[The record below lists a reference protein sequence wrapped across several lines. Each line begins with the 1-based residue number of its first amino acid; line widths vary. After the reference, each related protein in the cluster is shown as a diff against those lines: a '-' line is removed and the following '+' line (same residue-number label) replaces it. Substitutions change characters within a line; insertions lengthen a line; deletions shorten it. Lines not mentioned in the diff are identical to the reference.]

1 MSYTFRGNQ
10 ISEEPVI
17 RQLPKWVPPVL
28 WAAALICVAFMGI
41 VIVQRT
47 PVIRGGEQTKSAE
60 IDNAYVDA
68 IVSRP
73 GLPEMNALETESEPE
88 SLLRKTT
95 SITHIPE
102 NRRMTPV
109 KYTIEAG
116 DSLYGIA
123 KKFDLEPETVL
134 WANYNVLYDDAH
146 NISVG
151 DELVIPPDDGI
162 YVQWKESDQLQRL
175 ADRYRVEAKDVLAE
189 PINKLDITDPVFKA
203 GDYILFPGG
212 YRETAA
218 FNPIVYEYSP
228 NSGVKKA
235 IVGPGGC
242 QWDYRS
248 YGNGSFI
255 WPTASHSLVGNDFGA
270 GHMGVDLATVDG
282 GPIYAADGGTVIYA
296 GAISG
301 GYGIM
306 VMIDHG
312 TGYQTLYAH
321 LSAVAV
327 GCGQGVSQGQLIG
340 YGGSTGNSTGPH
352 LHFEVRYGGG
362 YVNPWQFL

>member
-1 MSYTFRGNQ
+1 MSLNLRKNEH
-10 ISEEPVI
+10 EEA
-17 RQLPKWVPPVL
+17 PKKQAKWLSPVL
-28 WAAALICVAFMGI
+28 WLTAFACVGFMGI
-41 VIVQRT
+41 VIAQRT
-47 PVIRGGEQTKSAE
+47 VIIRGTNKSQTGSV
-60 IDNAYVDA
+60 DDSYVEN
-68 IVSRP
+68 IVSNP
-73 GLPEMNALETESEPE
+73 GLPEMNELTISEDTDSLARQASAVTYHPDNQRTEAV
-88 SLLRKTT
+88 T
-95 SITHIPE
+95 
-102 NRRMTPV
+102 
-109 KYTIEAG
+109 YTIETG

-123 KKFDLEPETVL
+123 SKFDLEPETIL

-151 DELVIPPDDGI
+151 DELIIPPDDGI
-162 YVQWKESDQLQRL
+162 YVQWKESDELQRL
-175 ADRYRVEAKDVLAE
+175 ADKYRVEVHDVLAA
-189 PINKLDITDPVFKA
+189 PVNKLDITNPVIEA
-203 GDYILFPGG
+203 GDFILFPGG

-228 NSGVKKA
+228 NSGVKKV
-235 IVGPGGC
+235 ISGPGGC
-242 QWDYRS
+242 EWDYRQ
-248 YGNGSFI
+248 YGSGAFV
-255 WPTASHSLVGNDFGA
+255 WPTAQHSLVGNDFGT

-327 GCGQGVSQGQLIG
+327 SCGQGVSQGQLIA

>member
-1 MSYTFRGNQ
+1 MNYGSRKSDTSKN
-10 ISEEPVI
+10 EEV
-17 RQLPKWVPPVL
+17 RSFPKWIPPVL
-28 WAAALICVAFMGI
+28 WAAALACVAFMGI

-47 PVIRGGEQTKSAE
+47 PVIRGTSGTDPSAP
-60 IDNAYVDA
+60 DNSFIEN
-68 IVSRP
+68 IVANP
-73 GLPEMNALETESEPE
+73 GLPEMNEFEPDE
-88 SLLRKTT
+88 KPGSVVRLA
-95 SITHIPE
+95 SGITHMPE
-102 NRRMTPV
+102 NQRNGAIT
-109 KYTIEAG
+109 YTIEPG

-123 KKFDLEPETVL
+123 SKFDLEPETIL

-151 DELVIPPDDGI
+151 DELIIPPADGI

-175 ADRYRVEAKDVLAE
+175 ADKYRVETKDVLAE
-189 PINKLDITDPVFKA
+189 PVNKLDINDPVFKA

-228 NSGVKKA
+228 NSGVKKVIA
-235 IVGPGGC
+235 GPGGC
-242 QWDYRS
+242 AWDYRS
-248 YGNGSFI
+248 YGGGSFI

-270 GHMGVDLATVDG
+270 GHMGVDLATVEG

-296 GAISG
+296 GVISG

-327 GCGQGVSQGQLIG
+327 GCGQGVSQGQMIG

-352 LHFEVRYGGG
+352 LHFEVRYGGR

>member
-1 MSYTFRGNQ
+1 MSYRAVAKSGPEQQERAF
-10 ISEEPVI
+10 
-17 RQLPKWVPPVL
+17 PKWISPVL
-28 WAAALICVAFMGI
+28 WLAAFLCVGFMGI
-41 VIVQRT
+41 VIAQRT
-47 PVIRGGEQTKSAE
+47 PIIRGTNESQSGIVDNSYAE
-60 IDNAYVDA
+60 SIDANR
-68 IVSRP
+68 S
-73 GLPEMNALETESEPE
+73 LPDMNTLET
-88 SLLRKTT
+88 KQGTT
-95 SITHIPE
+95 AVPRLASATTYIPE
-102 NRRMTPV
+102 DRRNEAV
-109 KYTIEAG
+109 KYTIESG

-123 KKFDLEPETVL
+123 NKFGLEPETIL

-151 DELVIPPDDGI
+151 DELIIPPDDGI
-162 YVQWKESDQLQRL
+162 YVEWKDSDQLQRL
-175 ADRYRVEAKDVLAE
+175 ADRYRVELQDVLAA
-189 PINKLDITDPVFKA
+189 PVNKLDITKPEIKA
-203 GDYILFPGG
+203 GDFILFPGG
-212 YRETAA
+212 YRETQA

-228 NSGVKKA
+228 NSGVKKVIA
-235 IVGPGGC
+235 GPGGC
-242 QWDYRS
+242 QWDYRA
-248 YGNGSFI
+248 YGSGGFI

-270 GHMGVDLATVDG
+270 GHMGVDLATVEG
-282 GPIYAADGGTVIYA
+282 GPIYAADGGTVVYA

-312 TGYQTLYAH
+312 TGYQSLYAH
-321 LSAVAV
+321 LSGVAV

>member
-1 MSYTFRGNQ
+1 MSLKVQ
-10 ISEEPVI
+10 KIEESE
-17 RQLPKWVPPVL
+17 PKPKREAKWLPPVL
-28 WAAALICVAFMGI
+28 WAAALMCVGFMGI
-41 VIVQRT
+41 VISQRT
-47 PVIRGGEQTKSAE
+47 VVIRGSDMIRSGSA
-60 IDNAYVDA
+60 DNAYVENID
-68 IVSRP
+68 SNP
-73 GLPEMNALETESEPE
+73 GLPDMNALEIDTGSD
-88 SLLRKTT
+88 SLERQT
-95 SITHIPE
+95 SAVTYKPE
-102 NRRMTPV
+102 NLRTEAV
-109 KYTIEAG
+109 KYTIESG

-123 KKFDLEPETVL
+123 KKFDLQPETIL

-146 NISVG
+146 NISIG
-151 DELVIPPDDGI
+151 DELLIPPDDGI

-175 ADRYRVEAKDVLAE
+175 ADKYRVEVHDVLAA
-189 PINKLDITDPVFKA
+189 PINKLDITDPVIKA

-228 NSGVKKA
+228 NSGVKKVIA
-235 IVGPGGC
+235 GPGGC
-242 QWDYRS
+242 SWDYRS

-312 TGYQTLYAH
+312 TGYQSLYAH

-327 GCGQGVSQGQLIG
+327 SCGQGGSQGQLIG

>member
-1 MSYTFRGNQ
+1 MSLNFRRPAQ
-10 ISEEPVI
+10 QEEPEP
-17 RQLPKWVPPVL
+17 RKMPKWIPPVL
-28 WAAALICVAFMGI
+28 WAVALLCVGFMGI

-47 PVIRGGEQTKSAE
+47 PVIRGTNTPQTGAV
-60 IDNAYVDA
+60 DNAYVDS
-68 IVSRP
+68 IVSNP
-73 GLPEMNALETESEPE
+73 GLPEMNELEGEKDSDDMPRLA
-88 SLLRKTT
+88 S
-95 SITHIPE
+95 SVTHMPE
-102 NRRMTPV
+102 NQRTEAI
-109 KYTIEAG
+109 KYTIETG

-123 KKFDLEPETVL
+123 NKFDLEPETIL

-151 DELVIPPDDGI
+151 DELIIPPDNGI
-162 YVQWKESDQLQRL
+162 YVQWKESDELQRL
-175 ADRYRVEAKDVLAE
+175 ADKYRVEVHDVLAE
-189 PINKLDITDPVFKA
+189 PVNKLDITNPVIKA
-203 GDYILFPGG
+203 GDFILFPGG
-212 YRETAA
+212 YRETTA

-228 NSGVKKA
+228 NSGVKKVIA
-235 IVGPGGC
+235 GPGGC
-242 QWDYRS
+242 EWDYRA
-248 YGNGSFI
+248 YGGGSFM
-255 WPTASHSLVGNDFGA
+255 WPTANHALVGNDFGA
-270 GHMGVDLATVDG
+270 GHMGVDLATVEG
-282 GPIYAADGGTVIYA
+282 GPIYAADGGTVVYA

-327 GCGQGVSQGQLIG
+327 GCGQGVSQGQMIG

>member
-1 MSYTFRGNQ
+1 MSFNLRE
-10 ISEEPVI
+10 SENKASGEKSF
-17 RQLPKWVPPVL
+17 PKWIAPVL
-28 WAAALICVAFMGI
+28 WTAALACVGFMGI
-41 VIVQRT
+41 VIAQRT
-47 PVIRGGEQTKSAE
+47 PIIRGTFDQGRSGSAE
-60 IDNAYVDA
+60 SSIVESIDSN
-68 IVSRP
+68 P
-73 GLPEMNALETESEPE
+73 GLPEMNAIEPAAQE
-88 SLLRKTT
+88 EALPRQAT
-95 SITHIPE
+95 SITHIPDNMRTE
-102 NRRMTPV
+102 AV
-109 KYTIEAG
+109 KYTIESG

-151 DELVIPPDDGI
+151 DELIIPPDNGI

-175 ADRYRVEAKDVLAE
+175 ADKYRVEVHDILAS
-189 PINKLDITDPVFKA
+189 PYNKLDMTDPVIEA
-203 GDYILFPGG
+203 GDFILFPGG

-218 FNPIVYEYSP
+218 FNPVVYEYSP
-228 NSGVKKA
+228 NSGVKKVIA
-235 IVGPGGC
+235 GPGGC
-242 QWDYRS
+242 AWDYRAYS
-248 YGNGSFI
+248 NGSFI
-255 WPTASHSLVGNDFGA
+255 WPSASHSLVGNDFGA
-270 GHMGVDLATVDG
+270 GHMGVDLATVEG
-282 GPIYAADGGTVIYA
+282 GPIYAADSGTVVYA

-321 LSAVAV
+321 LSGVAV
-327 GCGQGVSQGQLIG
+327 SCGQGVSQGQVIG

>member
-1 MSYTFRGNQ
+1 MSLNTRK
-10 ISEEPVI
+10 IEPEKE
-17 RQLPKWVPPVL
+17 PKQNAKWLPPVL
-28 WAAALICVAFMGI
+28 WAIALACVGFMGI
-41 VIVQRT
+41 VIAQRT
-47 PVIRGGEQTKSAE
+47 QVIRGTDTVRSGSV
-60 IDNAYVDA
+60 DSAYVDN
-68 IVSRP
+68 IVSNP
-73 GLPEMNALETESEPE
+73 ALPDMNALEIADGSD
-88 SLLRKTT
+88 SLERQT
-95 SITHIPE
+95 SAVTYKPE
-102 NRRMTPV
+102 NQRTEAV
-109 KYTIEAG
+109 KYTIESG

-123 KKFDLEPETVL
+123 KKFDLQPETIL

-146 NISVG
+146 NISIG
-151 DELVIPPDDGI
+151 DELLIPPDDGI

-175 ADRYRVEAKDVLAE
+175 ADKYRVEVHDVLAA
-189 PINKLDITDPVFKA
+189 PINKLDITNPVIKA

-228 NSGVKKA
+228 NSGVKKVIA
-235 IVGPGGC
+235 GPGGC
-242 QWDYRS
+242 AWDYRS

-312 TGYQTLYAH
+312 TGYQSLYAH

-327 GCGQGVSQGQLIG
+327 SCGQGVSQGQLIG